1 MTRAEQVDAILAAQA
16 ERDPFWNLV
25 TAQDNRRTYL
35 ERLSDEELAAEYER
49 YVAAWRGVGAC

>member
-25 TAQDNRRTYL
+25 APQEQRRQFL
-35 ERLSDEELAAEYER
+35 ERLSEEELAGEYER